1 MARPPHRL
9 LAVLAATTLVV
20 TVALCWAGWR
30 LLDQQ
35 RTIDKQR
42 EREQLENRADAIAA
56 GIRGRLAEA
65 GERLAGWLSDPAT
78 PFQPLENAVL
88 VGISPDTVSTVP
100 RNALA
105 YVPIALPV
113 PASPAAFS
121 KIEAI
126 EFGATNNGE
135 VAERYRSLT
144 RDSDPQVRAGRAPAT
159 GPGFTQVEGLQ
170 RCSGGVSRPRRVG
183 PSMDRGLAG

>member
-9 LAVLAATTLVV
+9 LAVLGATTLVV

-88 VGISPDTVSTVP
+88 VAISPDTVSTVP

-113 PASPAAFS
+113 PATPAAFS

-126 EFGATNNGE
+126 EFGAPNNGE

-144 RDSDPQVRAGRAPAT
+144 HDSDPQTA
-159 GPGFTQVEGLQ
+159 
-170 RCSGGVSRPRRVG
+170 RVQHIVQHG
-183 PSMDRGLAG
+183 SKKRVHDHDRFP